1 MKLSDEKPVSKY
13 PQGFRRYIS
22 SSILGNLVLPV
33 YSLFIPLLAAE
44 LHANPFEIGVVGG
57 AANAVYAFMPFV
69 MGRISDRGSARK
81 FFIISSFAILSIV
94 STLYFLANSPMTLIV
109 LRLFEGVGWAMLWPS
124 IESSLTHNT
133 TMDPRKVLTIFNL
146 SWSSA
151 AAAGPLFGAVISFAL
166 SVRDSFLL
174 SSFVLEAALIL
185 NIVAMFQSRAV
196 DRFDARESE
205 PKIANSEPQFYVYSR
220 RISPAFYVLAMVL
233 CAISFG
239 VMFTFFPPYGK
250 SLGISILLIGVA
262 PFAYGFFRFMMYLL
276 TVKESFRQ
284 FLIKPEN
291 RVRNVLIA
299 LAVLCFSSLLI
310 TFHDASGALYIFAF
324 ALGGMGYSIV
334 YSISLVA
341 ILAESRPEKMG
352 ASAGLFESS
361 IGMGASSGPI
371 LAGLISGSSLSM
383 AFMMPLLSLVVIIPA
398 MFLVMRSGRR
408 S

>member
-1 MKLSDEKPVSKY
+1 MSSRY

-22 SSILGNLVLPV
+22 SSVLGNLVLPV

-44 LHANPFEIGVVGG
+44 LHASAFEIGVVGG

-69 MGRISDRGSARK
+69 MGRLSDRGSVRK
-81 FFIISSFAILSIV
+81 LFITLSFAILSVV

-124 IESSLTHNT
+124 IEASLTHNT
-133 TMDPRKVLTIFNL
+133 TVDPRKILTIFNL

-151 AAAGPLFGAVISFAL
+151 AAAGPLFGSIIAFAL
-166 SVRDSFLL
+166 SVRDSFLI
-174 SSFVLEAALIL
+174 SSFVLEAALVL
-185 NIVAMFQSRAV
+185 NIVALFRSRGV
-196 DRFDARESE
+196 DHVNAMSNFAGSESE
-205 PKIANSEPQFYVYSR
+205 FYRHDRS
-220 RISPAFYVLAMVL
+220 ISPAFYVLAMVL

-276 TVKESFRQ
+276 TVKENFRH

-291 RVRNVLIA
+291 RARNVFVA
-299 LAVLCFSSLLI
+299 LALLCLSSLLI
-310 TFHDASGALYIFAF
+310 TMHDASGALYIFAF

-352 ASAGLFESS
+352 SSAGLFESS

-383 AFMMPLLSLVVIIPA
+383 AFTMPLLSLVVIIPA
-398 MFLVMRSGRR
+398 MLLIMMRSK
-408 S
+408 